1 MDSYFI
7 PKIEDLKENYQFEYQ
22 EYDEELDIF
31 KDNWIKTNFDSRE
44 GLGHD
49 LTYQFQSENVRCE
62 FLTKEQIE
70 SEGWA
75 LQEEFPYVHSIGL
88 IKNLTYRGTN
98 HTVFL
103 YYNYSSKW
111 LLITI
116 QSVIDNIYSIKY
128 TTEKTDIN
136 INGNTLYAGTCLD
149 INTFRYICK
158 LLEI

>member
-70 SEGWA
+70 NESWKFTEQINNKLYFKKGA
-75 LQEEFPYVHSIGL
+75 FV
-88 IKNLTYRGTN
+88 LTFEDDYIN
-98 HTVFL
+98 
-103 YYNYSSKW
+103 
-111 LLITI
+111 
-116 QSVIDNIYSIKY
+116 IDNTKGQ
-128 TTEKTDIN
+128 DI
-136 INGNTLYAGTCLD
+136 GYWGKCKD

>member
-1 MDSYFI
+1 MEKEKYFI
-7 PKIEDLKENYQFEYQ
+7 PEIEDIYSGYEYEVRRNDGKWERVTEFSNDYDYEDNPHYAIMKDIKESKIRVSY
-22 EYDEELDIF
+22 
-31 KDNWIKTNFDSRE
+31 
-44 GLGHD
+44 
-49 LTYQFQSENVRCE
+49 
-62 FLTKEQIE
+62 LTKEQIE
-70 SEGWA
+70 NEGWT

-88 IKNLTYRGTN
+88 IKNLTYKGTN